1 MSAYLVVQCASMTD
15 TGSQC
20 TVAEPHSPRRATPRA
35 SYDGQ
40 TTTVTPGQS
49 PPAAMKMATSFLR
62 GQLTGWPLF
71 EGFSGEYN
79 ATAYEGM
86 RDKDPNDP
94 ILCPPRTRFD

>member
-1 MSAYLVVQCASMTD
+1 
-15 TGSQC
+15 
-20 TVAEPHSPRRATPRA
+20 
-35 SYDGQ
+35 
-40 TTTVTPGQS
+40 
-49 PPAAMKMATSFLR
+49 MKMATSFLR